1 MQLLPLHPYCDLFFG
16 HITGDE
22 YKDLVESIKDN
33 GLEDW
38 ITTYEGQ
45 VLDGKNRQLACRDAG
60 IAPQYREWEPPE
72 GVSTDAEL
80 DAALLDFVKSK
91 NINRRHL
98 TPKDRAMA
106 AARIAAYR
114 SGKGLPDEKT
124 EETQVPAGT
133 RKKRPAEDVLETAA
147 EETGASRRSAFRA
160 SNVLKKADESV
171 VKAVDDGDVSLA
183 DAERVSEMPSE
194 AQKEAVE
201 AVKSGN
207 AKTLTEAVAAIP
219 AATQTKWERAKET
232 AGKIQA
238 LINRLGDLLSDA
250 EDLTEEHG
258 GQRIK
263 VNELKA
269 HIKSAQECLRVSKPA
284 KECPKC
290 VGGDCQ
296 RCGGSGWLSDMQF
309 RAIHPEAR

>member
-1 MQLLPLHPYCDLFFG
+1 MQLLPHHPYCEIFG
-16 HITGDE
+16 HVLGDE
-22 YKDLVESIKDN
+22 YDDLVESIKDN

-38 ITTYEGQ
+38 IVTYEGQ

-60 IAPQYREWEPPE
+60 IAPQYREWEPPD
-72 GVSTDAEL
+72 GITSDAEL
-80 DAALLDFVKSK
+80 DAALLEFVKSK

-114 SGKGLPDEKT
+114 NGTQGLPDKAA
-124 EETQVPAGT
+124 EETQVPRGT
-133 RKKRPAEDVLETAA
+133 RKKRATEDVVEQAA
-147 EETGASRRSAFRA
+147 TETGASRRSAFRA
-160 SNVLKKADESV
+160 AKVLNEADESV
-171 VKAVDDGDVSLA
+171 VKAVDDGVVSVNDASKIA
-183 DAERVSEMPSE
+183 DMPPE
-194 AQKEAVE
+194 AQIEAVA
-201 AVKSGN
+201 AVKSGK
-207 AKTLTEAVAAIP
+207 AKTLTEAVANAP
-219 AATQTKWERAKET
+219 AGTQTKWQVAKET

-238 LINRLGDLLSDA
+238 LINRLGDLLRDA

-263 VNELKA
+263 TNELKA

>member
-1 MQLLPLHPYCDLFFG
+1 LPPHPYCSLFG
-16 HITGDE
+16 AVTGEEYDE
-22 YKDLVESIKDN
+22 LVESIKDN

-45 VLDGKNRQLACRDAG
+45 VLDGKNRQAACRDAG
-60 IAPQYREWEPPE
+60 IAPQYREWEPPD
-72 GVSTDAEL
+72 GVTTDADL

-114 SGKGLPDEKT
+114 SGKGFPDAET
-124 EETQVPAGT
+124 EEFQVPHGT
-133 RKKRPAEDVLETAA
+133 PKKRSPEDVLEKAA
-147 EETGASRRSAFRA
+147 TETGASRRSAFRA
-160 SNVLKKADESV
+160 AKVLKDGDESV
-171 VKAVDDGDVSLA
+171 VKAVDEGVVSMN
-183 DAERVSEMPSE
+183 DAVEIVDMPPE

-201 AVKSGN
+201 AVKSGD
-207 AKTLTEAVAAIP
+207 AKSLVEAIGKAAEG
-219 AATQTKWERAKET
+219 TQTKWEMAKET
-232 AGKIQA
+232 AGKIQV
-238 LINRLGDLLSDA
+238 LINRLGDLLREA
-250 EDLTEEHG
+250 EDLQEEYG
-258 GQRIK
+258 GYRIK
-263 VNELKA
+263 TNELKA